1 MSGRVSGIL
10 SSLERVLHD
19 AASIQQRVAQMAGD
33 IERDHAGRELTVVA
47 LMDGALFFVADLLR
61 HISLPVRLHTLS
73 VSSYHG
79 GTASTGRV
87 QLAQQLPFD
96 LEARHVLLIDDI
108 LDTGLTLATVQERL
122 KEQCRPESLRTAVLL
137 SKQRHRERE
146 VAVDYL
152 GFDIADEF
160 VVGYGMDYQ
169 GHYRNLPCIG
179 IVNPGSVGM
188 AKDEG

>member
-1 MSGRVSGIL
+1 MSVKIAGVL
-10 SSLERVLHD
+10 SSLERIQFD
-19 AASIQQRVAQMAGD
+19 AATIQQRVAQMAQE
-33 IERDHAGRELTVVA
+33 IERDCAGRELTVVA

-61 HISLPVRLHTLS
+61 NFNLPVRLYTLS

-79 GTASTGRV
+79 GTASSGRV
-87 QLAQQLPFD
+87 QLAQRLPFD
-96 LEARHVLLIDDI
+96 LDARHVLLIDDI

-122 KEQCRPESLRTAVLL
+122 LEQCRPDTLRTAVLL
-137 SKQRHRERE
+137 SKQRPRERD
-146 VAVDYL
+146 AKVDYV

-179 IVNPGSVGM
+179 ILNPSHLPQP
-188 AKDEG
+188 

>member
-1 MSGRVSGIL
+1 MSGRVAGVL
-10 SSLERVLHD
+10 SSLERVLYD
-19 AASIQQRVAQMAGD
+19 AATIQQRVAQMARD
-33 IERDHAGRELTVVA
+33 IERDCAGRELTVVA

-61 HISLPVRLHTLS
+61 NFSLPVRLYTLS

-79 GTASTGRV
+79 DTRSTGRV

-122 KEQCRPESLRTAVLL
+122 LDQCRPDTLRTAVLL
-137 SKQRHRERE
+137 SKQRPRERE
-146 VAVDYL
+146 VRVNYV

-179 IVNPGSVGM
+179 ILNPSQLP
-188 AKDEG
+188 KP

>member
-1 MSGRVSGIL
+1 MSGRVSGVL
-10 SSLERVLHD
+10 SSLERVLYD
-19 AASIQQRVAQMAGD
+19 ASAIQQRVAQLAFE
-33 IERDHAGRELTVVA
+33 IERDCTGRELTVVA

-61 HISLPVRLHTLS
+61 NISLPVRLFTLS

-87 QLAQQLPFD
+87 QLAQRLPFD
-96 LEARHVLLIDDI
+96 LEAQHVLLIDDI

-122 KEQCRPESLRTAVLL
+122 LEQCRPDTLRTAVLL
-137 SKQRHRERE
+137 SKQRPRERD
-146 VAVDYL
+146 ARVDYV

-169 GHYRNLPCIG
+169 GHYRHLPCIG
-179 IVNPGSVGM
+179 ILNPNQLPP
-188 AKDEG
+188 A